1 MTPRTL
7 LVLAAAAVAALPF
20 LPRPAEPGGATLRD
34 QKLKEQ
40 AQPQALE
47 LKKAVGLLGKTS
59 GEMGKALKKQQALN
73 ASARGHVAAALKV
86 AQEPGA
92 AGPDKVAAI
101 RKTLESALKDLES
114 QDRLGNFEIQRLMSQ
129 YNQAETLASSV
140 QKKLDDTAKGVAGK
154 I

>member
-34 QKLKEQ
+34 QKMK